1 MHVLIVEDNTLVARG
16 IKAGLELHGMTCDI
30 AMHIAQAQ
38 LLMAACQFDVC
49 VLDLGLP
56 DGDGLQLLQQWRSR
70 TLDVPVLILTARGT
84 VEDKVLGFQTG
95 GDDYLA
101 KPFDL
106 PELVVRLQALH
117 RRAAGRAS
125 DWQQWPALRLNLA
138 THEAFVHEQL
148 VELSRREW
156 ALLGALL
163 QANGRVL
170 TPVQLHDRLYGFEQD
185 VGSNTVNVHV
195 HNLRKKLGTEL
206 IDTVRGLGFRLGA
219 SYCKDMA

>member
-1 MHVLIVEDNTLVARG
+1 MHVLIVEDNALVAHG
-16 IKAGLELHGMTCDI
+16 IQAGLELHGMTCDV
-30 AMHIAQAQ
+30 AMQLADAQ
-38 LLMAACQFDVC
+38 LLMAASQFDAC

-56 DGDGLQLLQQWRSR
+56 DGDGLQLLQQWRAR
-70 TLDVPVLILTARGT
+70 AWNVPVLILTARAA

-95 GDDYLA
+95 GDDYLS

-125 DWQQWPALRLNLA
+125 DWLQWAGLRLNPA
-138 THEAFVHEQL
+138 THQALLHDQP

-156 ALLGALL
+156 ALLDALL

-170 TPVQLHDRLYGFEQD
+170 TPGQLHDKLYGFEQE
-185 VGSNTVNVHV
+185 VESNTVNVHV
-195 HNLRKKLGTEL
+195 HHLRKKLMPEL

-219 SYCKDMA
+219 AFCRDLA